1 MHDLRKQVLLES
13 KKTVSRKA
21 ASRAHTPSGSKPTSP
36 THSRGGS
43 AAPSRNASDDESEAS
58 DWGSNSIDD
67 LLSEGGGDDTPQ
79 DALTADLHQRI
90 EQLLDKKRSST
101 DGRELT
107 LNAFTSDL
115 TRHYAKPEIQS
126 RMSDLLPAVLKG
138 VKSGQSEREIALS
151 LKAIALM
158 IITLPS
164 DTIYDAVANPIK
176 SAISDSQHPTVKVA
190 AIHAMSIATFYGGA
204 STEET
209 EEIMD
214 LFLEIVSSDG
224 ASIEEP
230 DNVDIVTAALEE
242 WGFLATQLDD
252 MEDATEP
259 AMDTFVDQLDSSEAR
274 VQIAAGENIAL
285 LFEKSYT
292 EAESDDESP
301 DSDEEEEM
309 RRAGGG
315 RGPRMIKRY
324 TVYRQQHNLT
334 RQLSELT
341 RASSKRTSK
350 KDRKALHTAFADV
363 LHTVEK
369 PTRGPRYST
378 ALDEDGREYGSRMR
392 VAVGRGG
399 ERMLIDTWWKLAR
412 LQGLKRLLQGGFLT
426 HYERNEVVFESLP
439 VIVEE
444 GEGDEYD

>member
-13 KKTVSRKA
+13 KKTTSRKA

-58 DWGSNSIDD
+58 EWGSNSIDE
-67 LLSEGGGDDTPQ
+67 LLSEGADDTPV
-79 DALTADLHQRI
+79 DALTADLHLRI
-90 EQLLDKKRSST
+90 EQILDKKRSST

-115 TRHYAKPEIQS
+115 TRLYSKPEIQS

-204 STEET
+204 SLEET

-214 LFLEIVSSDG
+214 FFLEIVSSDG
-224 ASIEEP
+224 ASIDEP
-230 DNVDIVTAALEE
+230 DNADIVTAAIEE

-259 AMDTFVDQLDSSEAR
+259 AMETFVDQLESSESR
-274 VQIAAGENIAL
+274 VQIAAGETIAL

-292 EAESDDESP
+292 EAESDDESA
-301 DSDEEEEM
+301 DEEEQEEM
-309 RRAGGG
+309 RRAGGD
-315 RGPRMIKRY
+315 RMIKRY

-334 RQLSELT
+334 RQLEELT
-341 RASSKRTSK
+341 RASSKRVSK
-350 KDRKALHTAFADV
+350 KDRKALHTAFQDV
-363 LHTVEK
+363 LRTVEK

-392 VAVGRGG
+392 VSVHGG
-399 ERMLIDTWWKLAR
+399 AKMLVDKWWKLAR
-412 LQGLKRLLQGGFLT
+412 LNGLKRLLQGGFLT
-426 HYERNEVVFESLP
+426 HYERNEVVFDSLP
-439 VIVEE
+439 VILEDDD
-444 GEGDEYD
+444 DEYD

>member
-13 KKTVSRKA
+13 KKTTSRKA

-43 AAPSRNASDDESEAS
+43 AAPSRNVSDDESDPSE
-58 DWGSNSIDD
+58 WGSNSIDD
-67 LLSEGGGDDTPQ
+67 LLSEGGYDVPQ
-79 DALTADLHQRI
+79 DALTADLHLRI
-90 EQLLDKKRSST
+90 EQILDRKRSSV

-115 TRHYAKPEIQS
+115 IRHYAKPEIQS
-126 RMSDLLPAVLKG
+126 RMSDLLPAVLKSLKG
-138 VKSGQSEREIALS
+138 GQSEREIALS

-158 IITLPS
+158 IVTVPS

-176 SAISDSQHPTVKVA
+176 AAITDSQHPTVKVA
-190 AIHAMSIATFYGGA
+190 AIHAMGVATFYGGA

-214 LFLEIVSSDG
+214 FLLEIVSSDG
-224 ASIEEP
+224 ASIEEA
-230 DNVDIVTAALEE
+230 DNADCVTAALEE

-252 MEDATEP
+252 MEDTTEP
-259 AMDTFVDQLDSSEAR
+259 AMDTFVDQLDSSESR

-292 EAESDDESP
+292 EAESDDESA
-301 DSDEEEEM
+301 DEEEEEEA

-315 RGPRMIKRY
+315 TRMIKRY
-324 TVYRQQHNLT
+324 TVYRQQHNLI
-334 RQLSELT
+334 RQLEELT
-341 RASSKRTSK
+341 RASSKRMSK
-350 KDRKALHTAFADV
+350 KDRKAIHNAFQDV

-378 ALDEDGREYGSRMR
+378 ALDEDGREYGSRLR
-392 VAVGRGG
+392 ISIHGG
-399 ERMLIDTWWKLAR
+399 GKMLIDKWWKLSR
-412 LQGLKRLLQGGFLT
+412 LNTLKRLLQGGFLT
-426 HYERNEVVFESLP
+426 HYERNEVVFDSLP
-439 VIVEE
+439 VIMEDDD
-444 GEGDEYD
+444 GDEYD

>member
-13 KKTVSRKA
+13 KKTTSRKA

-67 LLSEGGGDDTPQ
+67 LLSEGGDDTPQ
-79 DALTADLHQRI
+79 DALTADLYLRI
-90 EQLLDKKRSST
+90 EQILDKKRSST

-107 LNAFTSDL
+107 LNAFTSDI
-115 TRHYAKPEIQS
+115 TRHYAKPEIQP

-138 VKSGQSEREIALS
+138 VKGGQSEREIALS

-158 IITLPS
+158 IITVPS

-176 SAISDSQHPTVKVA
+176 AAISDSQHPTVKVA

-209 EEIMD
+209 EEIMEF
-214 LFLEIVSSDG
+214 FLEIVSSDG

-252 MEDATEP
+252 VEDATEA
-259 AMDTFVDQLDSSEAR
+259 AMDTFVDQLESSESR

-292 EAESDDESP
+292 EAESDDEAP
-301 DSDEEEEM
+301 DSDEEEEV
-309 RRAGGG
+309 RRTGGG
-315 RGPRMIKRY
+315 ARMIKRY
-324 TVYRQQHNLT
+324 TVYRQQHNLQ
-334 RQLSELT
+334 RQLEDLT
-341 RASSKRTSK
+341 RASSKRMSK
-350 KDRKALHTAFADV
+350 KDRKAIHTAFQDV

-378 ALDEDGREYGSRMR
+378 ALDEDGREYGSRMK
-392 VAVGRGG
+392 VAIHGG
-399 ERMLIDTWWKLAR
+399 GRMLIDKWWKLAR

-426 HYERNEVVFESLP
+426 HYERNEVMFDSLP

-444 GEGDEYD
+444 DDGDEYD